1 MNCPNCLTGYNTGAN
16 LPRILIGCGHT
27 LCDYCIGLLFDKA
40 ALSITCPE
48 CFSAS
53 CIPSPSN
60 FPKNIAL
67 LNMSESS
74 RKHKKLSGLLAV
86 DDQAP
91 LDLLPEQES
100 TPAAADPTPAV

>member
-53 CIPSPSN
+53 CRRGSKSLRN
-60 FPKNIAL
+60 RARNPK
-67 LNMSESS
+67 
-74 RKHKKLSGLLAV
+74 SGK
-86 DDQAP
+86 P
-91 LDLLPEQES
+91 R
-100 TPAAADPTPAV
+100 